1 MNSRQL
7 QYAVALSQE
16 RSFSQ
21 VAEKLGIS
29 QPALSKQILA
39 LEKELGVRLFDRDST
54 PITLTPAGEQF
65 VQEAKDL
72 LYKEDHL
79 LRSMERFR
87 SGKEGRVT
95 IGVTPFRSL
104 YLMPDIARRI
114 ADKFPG
120 IRVNLQ
126 EYGSSILRQEA
137 AEGKYDFAVI
147 NLPVDEALF
156 DVIPL
161 EPDKLV
167 LAVPNR
173 LLQLLPGAKKKQIDM
188 VDCEKL
194 PFVVVGKDQEMRK
207 LFERLCTRA
216 QVHPPIAMEVVGIAT
231 AWSMAQ
237 AGIGAALLPL
247 QFVGNESFGQNVTLF
262 TIKDNTFTRQ
272 PAIVM
277 PRGRELSEPAK
288 YAIDLLTGK
297 V

>member
-7 QYAVALSQE
+7 QYAIALSQD
-16 RSFSQ
+16 RNFSQ

-29 QPALSKQILA
+29 QPALSKQIMS
-39 LEKELGVRLFDRDST
+39 LEKELGVRLFNRDST
-54 PITLTPAGEQF
+54 PITLTPAGERFIQD
-65 VQEAKDL
+65 AKDL
-72 LYKEDHL
+72 VYKEEQL
-79 LRSMERFR
+79 QRSMERFR
-87 SGKEGRVT
+87 AGQEGRIT
-95 IGVTPFRSL
+95 IGITPFRSL
-104 YLMPDIARRI
+104 YLIPDIAKRI
-114 ADKFPG
+114 AEKFPG
-120 IRVNLQ
+120 IRICLQ

-137 AEGKYDFAVI
+137 ADGKYDFAVV
-147 NLPVDEALF
+147 NLPVDESFL

-167 LAVPNR
+167 LAVPNA
-173 LLQLLPGAKKKQIDM
+173 LLSKLPSANKKQIDIA
-188 VDCEKL
+188 DCEAL
-194 PFVVVGKDQEMRK
+194 PFVVVGKGQEMRQ
-207 LFERLCTRA
+207 LFERLCSRA
-216 QVHPPIAMEVVGIAT
+216 QVHPPIAMEVIGVAT

-247 QFVGNESFGQNVTLF
+247 QFVGNEQFGQNVTLF

-277 PRGRELSEPAK
+277 RRGQELSEPAK

>member
-16 RSFSQ
+16 HSFSQ

-54 PITLTPAGEQF
+54 PITVTPAGEQF

-87 SGKEGRVT
+87 SGKEGRIT
-95 IGVTPFRSL
+95 IGITPFRSL

-114 ADKFPG
+114 TEKFPG

-126 EYGSSILRQEA
+126 EYGTGVLQQEA

-161 EPDKLV
+161 EPDKLIM
-167 LAVPNR
+167 AVPNR
-173 LLQLLPGAKKKQIDM
+173 LLSLLPATKKNQIDIA
-188 VDCEKL
+188 DCEKL

>member
-39 LEKELGVRLFDRDST
+39 LEKELGVRLFNRDST
-54 PITLTPAGEQF
+54 PVTMTPAGEQF

-87 SGKEGRVT
+87 SGKAGRVT
-95 IGVTPFRSL
+95 IGITPFRSL
-104 YLMPDIARRI
+104 YLMPDIVRRI
-114 ADKFPG
+114 AEKFPG
-120 IRVNLQ
+120 VRVNLQ
-126 EYGSSILRQEA
+126 EYGTGILRQEA

-173 LLQLLPGAKKKQIDM
+173 LLPLLPATKKNQIDIAQ
-188 VDCEKL
+188 CEKL
-194 PFVVVGKDQEMRK
+194 PFVVVGKGQEMRT
-207 LFERLCTRA
+207 LFERLCTKA
-216 QVHPPIAMEVVGIAT
+216 QIHPPIAMEVVGIAT

-247 QFVGNESFGQNVTLF
+247 QFVGSESFGRNVTLF

-277 PRGRELSEPAK
+277 RRGQELTNAAR

-297 V
+297 A

>member
-7 QYAVALSQE
+7 QYAVALSRE

-29 QPALSKQILA
+29 QPALSKQILS
-39 LEKELGVRLFDRDST
+39 LEKELGVRLFNRDGI

-65 VQEAKDL
+65 VQEANDL

-79 LRSMERFR
+79 LQSMERFR
-87 SGKEGRVT
+87 TGADLRIT
-95 IGVTPFRSL
+95 IGITPFRSL
-104 YLMPDIARRI
+104 YLMPDIVKRI
-114 ADKFPG
+114 SEKFPG
-120 IRVNLQ
+120 IRVNLR
-126 EYGSSILRQEA
+126 EYGSSILRQEV

-147 NLPVDEALF
+147 NLPVDETLL

-173 LLQLLPGAKKKQIDM
+173 LLSALPAAKKKQLDM
-188 VDCEKL
+188 TDCEKL
-194 PFVVVGKDQEMRK
+194 PFVVVGKGQEMRQ
-207 LFERLCTRA
+207 LFERLCARA
-216 QVHPPIAMEVVGIAT
+216 QVRPPIAMEVVGIAT

-247 QFVGNESFGQNVTLF
+247 QFVDGEHFGENVTLF

-272 PAIVM
+272 PAVVM
-277 PRGRELSEPAK
+277 PRGRALSEPAR
-288 YAIDLLTGK
+288 YAVELLTGK
-297 V
+297 A